1 MRKNVLKKLF
11 ISHRFDFVLGAV
23 LLIAAL
29 CLFAVFKNTK
39 KDGGTV
45 EVTQNGKLV
54 GVYSLSENGSY
65 EFSTFYGHNTLVI
78 EDGEAYMAES
88 TCHDHVCE
96 GMGRIS
102 KVGETIICLPN
113 GLFVKVTKGEE
124 GDYDAVVR

>member
-1 MRKNVLKKLF
+1 M
-11 ISHRFDFVLGAV
+11 GAV
-23 LLIAAL
+23 LLVAAL

-39 KDGGTV
+39 KDGGAV
-45 EVTQNGKLV
+45 EVTQDGKLV
-54 GVYSLSENGSY
+54 GVYPLSEDASY

-78 EDGEAYMAES
+78 EDGFAYMSES
-88 TCHDHVCE
+88 TCRDHVCE

-113 GLFVKVTKGEE
+113 ELFVKVTKGEE

>member
-11 ISHRFDFVLGAV
+11 ISHRFDFILGAV

-39 KDGGTV
+39 KDGGAV
-45 EVTQNGKLV
+45 EVTQDGKLV
-54 GVYSLSENGSY
+54 GVYPLSEDASY

-78 EDGEAYMAES
+78 EDGFAYMSES
-88 TCHDHVCE
+88 TCRDHVCE

-113 GLFVKVTKGEE
+113 ELFVKVTKGEE

>member
-1 MRKNVLKKLF
+1 M
-11 ISHRFDFVLGAV
+11 

-39 KDGGTV
+39 KDGGAV
-45 EVTQNGKLV
+45 EVTQDGKLV
-54 GVYSLSENGSY
+54 GVYPLSEDASY

-78 EDGEAYMAES
+78 EDGFAYMSES
-88 TCHDHVCE
+88 NCRDHVCE

-113 GLFVKVTKGEE
+113 ELFVKVTKGEE